1 MLKSIFITGIGT
13 DVGKT
18 IISAIVTEA
27 LQADYWKP
35 VQSGYPADKDRI
47 KELLSNER
55 SVVYKELYKF
65 KSPVSP
71 HLAAATENAK
81 IDLDHIVDQ
90 VPKTKNTLVIE
101 GAGGLMVPLNSEEF
115 IIDLIRK
122 LGSSVIIVS
131 DHYLGSINHSLMTS
145 TILKNAGVDV
155 LGWIFN
161 GGPSVHEDNII
172 KWSNLPMI
180 ASIPK
185 MDKINKEAVGM
196 QAELIK
202 VSLEKYL

>member
-1 MLKSIFITGIGT
+1 MKSIFITGIGT

-18 IISAIVTEA
+18 ITSAIVTEA

-35 VQSGYPADKDRI
+35 VQSGYPADKDTI

-65 KSPVSP
+65 TSPVSP
-71 HLAAATENAK
+71 HLAAANENAK
-81 IDLDHIVDQ
+81 IDLDHILDQ
-90 VPKTKNTLVIE
+90 VPKTQNTLVIE

-122 LGSSVIIVS
+122 LKSRVIIVS

-145 TILKNAGVDV
+145 AILKKEGINV

-161 GGPSVHEDNII
+161 GGPSVHEDNIV

-185 MDKINKEAVGM
+185 MEEINKQQIAI
-196 QAELIK
+196 QANLIK

>member
-71 HLAAATENAK
+71 HLAASNENAK
-81 IDLDHIVDQ
+81 IDLDHILDQ
-90 VPKTKNTLVIE
+90 VPKTQNTLVIE
-101 GAGGLMVPLNSEEF
+101 GAGGLMVPLNSEAF

-122 LGSSVIIVS
+122 LGSRVIIVS

-161 GGPSVHEDNII
+161 SGPSVHEDNLV

-185 MDKINKEAVGM
+185 MEEINKQKVAI
-196 QAELIK
+196 QAKLIK